1 MFSKCYIVYAYTESF
16 AYNAVRRTHTKL
28 CPRQISYV
36 LPMCYFRLQ
45 THSWTHTHN
54 AWIPHCQLNVSAA
67 ALILFM
73 ALIAMGGLKQSSLVN
88 TVTMFIK
95 FGVLVFFLIYGFINF
110 HPEYLTPLFP
120 YQAEGVFRVCMPCMH
135 VTRVWHYCIHTFGH
149 KAVLIC
155 VAISYARLLPFSIQS

>member
-1 MFSKCYIVYAYTESF
+1 MIGVRVCAMLLE
-16 AYNAVRRTHTKL
+16 YNTRRSMQSVGSHTKL
-28 CPRQISYV
+28 FVILCFV
-36 LPMCYFRLQ
+36 DAVFQ
-45 THSWTHTHN
+45 TVDALINTWT
-54 AWIPHCQLNVSAA
+54 PHCQLNMSAVT
-67 ALILFM
+67 LIILM
-73 ALIAMGGLKQSSLVN
+73 ALIATWGLKESSLVN
-88 TVTMFIK
+88 TVIMFFN
-95 FGVLVFFLIYGFINF
+95 FGVLLFFLIYGFINF